1 MAKVLLGVY
10 GQANFD
16 ECDDL
21 VHISSVKVLF
31 SEALKFA
38 IDRARDV
45 VAFDLIQYSKQLI
58 FQLTITEHEQSELI
72 KNEWFTIIEKLVT
85 SSCLITQNETNQ
97 VDIEQLLQ

>member
-45 VAFDLIQYSKQLI
+45 VAFDLI
-58 FQLTITEHEQSELI
+58 
-72 KNEWFTIIEKLVT
+72 
-85 SSCLITQNETNQ
+85 
-97 VDIEQLLQ
+97 